1 MLHQLRSTTHQY
13 DPMIVAAAAVPRITD
28 ESLRLAAVERYEIL
42 DSPPE
47 PDFDRVTALAADLFD
62 APVSIIGFVDHDR
75 VWFKAHHGLDTTE
88 IGRKAGGGVPMLR
101 SVETL
106 MHAGIKAGVRSF
118 TSLPAVDDDG
128 LRYCVAVPLCT
139 DDGHDIGTLC
149 VINREAM
156 QFDPQQ
162 IRQFKTL
169 ADIVMDHLKRRLSA
183 RRALAQAVVM
193 ASETDHRVMNSLQF
207 VASLLNLQSRI
218 VQAPEAAAQLT
229 IAANRVSAVGRVHRH
244 FAADEVA
251 TEVPILAYLRRL
263 CGELSDVLG
272 VEIAVGGVE
281 TNVRST
287 QILALGL
294 IAHELL
300 TNARKHGAGTIAVTF
315 MPYGASA
322 RVLRVTDEGAGLAQD
337 FTLEQAGGGLGL
349 KVVTALVSQ
358 LNGRLAAQ
366 ANPSGRGACFT
377 VTFPAT

>member
-1 MLHQLRSTTHQY
+1 VLHQLQIATHQY
-13 DPMIVAAAAVPRITD
+13 DPIIVAAAAVPRVTD
-28 ESLRLAAVERYEIL
+28 ESLRLAAVKRYEIL

-47 PDFDRVTALAADLFD
+47 PDFDRVAALAADLFD
-62 APVSIIGFVDHDR
+62 APVAIIGFVDHDR
-75 VWFKAHHGLDTTE
+75 VWFKSHHGVDATE
-88 IGRKAGGGVPMLR
+88 VGRKAGGAPMLR
-101 SVETL
+101 SVEML
-106 MHAGIKAGVRSF
+106 MQAGTKAGVRAF
-118 TSLPAVDDDG
+118 TGLPAVDDDG
-128 LRYCVAVPLCT
+128 LRFCVAVPLCT

-156 QFDPQQ
+156 LFDPQQ

-263 CGELSDVLG
+263 CGELSDILG
-272 VEIAVGGVE
+272 VDIAVGGIE
-281 TNVRST
+281 TNVPSA

-322 RVLRVTDEGAGLAQD
+322 RVLRVTDEGAGLARD
-337 FTLEQAGGGLGL
+337 FTVEQAGGGLGL
-349 KVVTALVSQ
+349 KVVSALVSQ
-358 LNGRLAAQ
+358 LNGRLTAQ
-366 ANPSGRGACFT
+366 ANPSGRGACFSI
-377 VTFPAT
+377 TFPVA